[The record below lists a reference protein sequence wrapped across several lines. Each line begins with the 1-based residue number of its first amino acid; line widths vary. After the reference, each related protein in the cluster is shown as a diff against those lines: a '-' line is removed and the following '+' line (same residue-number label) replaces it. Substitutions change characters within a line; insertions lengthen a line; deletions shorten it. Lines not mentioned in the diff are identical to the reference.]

1 LSSDINRNAGIA
13 PFAGKRRGLLLVLSS
28 PSGAGKTT
36 ITQRL
41 VASDAKVR
49 ISIST
54 TTRPKRRGEIDGTH
68 YHFVSEQDF
77 KASIAKNEFL
87 EYAQVFGNWYGTP
100 RAPVERALRS
110 GLDVVTDVD
119 WQGTQQLRQ
128 NFRDDMVSV
137 FILPPTIDELERR
150 LKSRAQ
156 DDEKVVQ
163 ERMAKANDEMS
174 HWPEYDYVIVN
185 SDLDEA
191 VAAVVEILQVE
202 RLKRIR
208 QPGLTDFVRS
218 LRGGA

>member
-1 LSSDINRNAGIA
+1 MSSDIGRRVGIA
-13 PFAGKRRGLLLVLSS
+13 PFSGKRRGLLLVLSS

-41 VASDAKVR
+41 VASDSKVR

-68 YHFVSEQDF
+68 YRFVSEQDF
-77 KASIAKNEFL
+77 RASIAKNEFL

-100 RAPVERALRS
+100 RSPVERALRS

-119 WQGTQQLRQ
+119 WQGTQQLKQ

-137 FILPPTIDELERR
+137 FILPPTIVELERR